1 MQSLEVKPQPL
12 MSREVAIENIYEL
25 EAAIADMP
33 NSFGKDSPNF
43 SYRHWFVP
51 GIYGREITIP
61 AYCVLTTEIHA
72 SENIAVVSKGSFT
85 FYSERGL
92 EYIEAPAAMVTKIG
106 TKRAMYTH
114 TEVIFTTFHC
124 NPDDE
129 QDIDTLVA
137 RYTFKN
143 EIVYQQYKQ
152 DLLEVSS

>member
-1 MQSLEVKPQPL
+1 MQSLEGSFKPL
-12 MSREVAIENIYEL
+12 MSREEAIANIYEL
-25 EAAIADMP
+25 EEAILKLP
-33 NSFGKDSPNF
+33 NSFNKHSLNF

-61 AYCVLTTEIHA
+61 ANCVLTTEIHA
-72 SENIAVVSKGSFT
+72 SENIAVVSKGAFT
-85 FYSERGL
+85 FYTERGL
-92 EYIEAPAAMVTKIG
+92 EYIEAPATMVTKIG

-124 NPDDE
+124 NPDNE
-129 QDIDTLVA
+129 RDIDTLVA

-152 DLLEVSS
+152 DLLEVAS